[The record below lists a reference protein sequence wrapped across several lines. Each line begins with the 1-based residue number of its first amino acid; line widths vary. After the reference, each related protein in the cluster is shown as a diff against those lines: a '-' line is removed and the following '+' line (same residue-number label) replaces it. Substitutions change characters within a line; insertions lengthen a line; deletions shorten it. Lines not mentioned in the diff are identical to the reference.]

1 LVFFDKTTAQADA
14 GIGLLLGRQRE
25 RYTSEYQILRGD
37 IPYDHSTQT
46 LDAAWRSSEV
56 ETQRILRGE
65 FLQKLGP
72 ESDGV
77 IFFSSG

>member
-1 LVFFDKTTAQADA
+1 VSNKPLV
-14 GIGLLLGRQRE
+14 
-25 RYTSEYQILRGD
+25 GD
-37 IPYDHSTQT
+37 VPYDHPTQT

-56 ETQRILRGE
+56 ETQRMLKGE

>member
-1 LVFFDKTTAQADA
+1 MAQADA

-25 RYTSEYQILRGD
+25 RYTGEYRTPRGD
-37 IPYDHSTQT
+37 IPCDHPTQT

-65 FLQKLGP
+65 FLQRLGP